1 MPDIVAL
8 SKGFAAGYMPLGTM
22 VARGDIVEAVLDA
35 GGFLHGHTYA
45 GNPLAC
51 AAGCAVLTE
60 LREAGLID
68 NAARMGALLK
78 SRLEGL
84 MDRYSFI
91 GDVRGKGLLLAF
103 ELVSDRATM
112 APLPKGLNAY
122 LRLVDLAYERGL
134 IIYSRRTRGGLEGD
148 HFMVCPP
155 LITTPAQ
162 IDEIM
167 GLLTDA
173 LDAFAIEADLPLAEA
188 A

>member
-1 MPDIVAL
+1 MCRLAPWSRAAIW
-8 SKGFAAGYMPLGTM
+8 SKS
-22 VARGDIVEAVLDA
+22 VLDA

-60 LREAGLID
+60 LRRGGLID
-68 NAARMGALLK
+68 NAALMGEFLK
-78 SRLEGL
+78 LRLREL
-84 MDRYSFI
+84 MDRYPFI

-103 ELVSDRATM
+103 ELVADRATM
-112 APLPKGLNAY
+112 APLPKDLNAY

-134 IIYSRRTRGGLEGD
+134 IIYARRTRGGLEGD

-162 IDEIM
+162 IEEII

-173 LDAFAIEADLPLAEA
+173 LDAFAIEAGLPMAQA